1 MLYSEYL
8 QNRYDYQE
16 MGYLFLLERKHCCL
30 FYKPGKGKTYPTIDA
45 LRDVDKSKN
54 GQANV
59 LILSTADAI
68 KNMWNAE
75 IVPQNILPK
84 NTILMSLSAAIQD
97 KTKLKLIGIKWD
109 VIIIDECHKIKSHN
123 AKSSKLVYQLS
134 RKTEYVWGLSGTP
147 RGNTDIDIFCQFHN
161 MCVSGW
167 GDIKYSQFV
176 EQCCD
181 VDTKFFNGQR
191 ITIPI
196 GINQKYKAGW
206 ERNIA
211 MYTQRIGY
219 DEDDSMPD
227 LKVNV
232 IELPYTPTK
241 EYLQAEEGVI
251 SISDYESTMTKL
263 SAIQKLHQVV
273 NGFLYITD
281 NVEEDRKVY
290 HIERNKKLDWLK
302 ENIHFGAKTVIVY
315 RFAAD
320 LENIKR
326 EFNETYYTDNVEE
339 FKTNKNK
346 YILLLQC
353 SRCESFNLQ
362 MCNRIIFYTLDYSF
376 IKYNQ
381 MLHRVWRMGQTEQVN
396 IDVLIF
402 KDTIETKIWHTVRN
416 KEKLADLFMSIKGV

>member
-109 VIIIDECHKIKSHN
+109 VIIVDECHKIKSHN

-339 FKTNKNK
+339 FKTDKNK

>member
-8 QNRYDYQE
+8 KNRYDYQE

-30 FYKPGKGKTYPTIDA
+30 YYKPGKGKTYPTIDA
-45 LRDVDKSKN
+45 LRDVDKAKN
-54 GQANV
+54 YNANV

-84 NTILMSLSAAIQD
+84 NTILMSLNAAIQD
-97 KTKLKLIGIKWD
+97 KTKSKLLGIKWD

-123 AKSSKLVYQLS
+123 SKSSKLVYQLS
-134 RKTEYVWGLSGTP
+134 RKAEYVWGLSGTP

-161 MCVSGW
+161 MCISDW
-167 GDIKYSQFV
+167 GKITYSQFI
-176 EQCCD
+176 ENCCD
-181 VDTKFFNGQR
+181 IDKKYFHGQCVSV
-191 ITIPI
+191 PI
-196 GINQKYKAGW
+196 GINERYRAGW

-219 DEDDSMPD
+219 DDDDDMPQIN
-227 LKVNV
+227 VNV
-232 IELPYTPTK
+232 IELSYTPTK

-251 SISDYESTMTKL
+251 RVSDYESTMTKL
-263 SAIQKLHQVV
+263 AAIQKLHQAV
-273 NGFLYITD
+273 NGFLYIGD
-281 NVEEDRKVY
+281 SFEEERRIY
-290 HIERNKKLDWLK
+290 TIEHNKKLDWLK
-302 ENIHFGAKTVIVY
+302 ENIPFGGKTVIVY

-320 LENIKR
+320 LINIKQ
-326 EFNETYYTDNVEE
+326 EFSPAYYTDNVEE
-339 FKTNKNK
+339 FKTDKNK

-362 MCNRIIFYTLDYSF
+362 MCNRIIFYTLDYSY

-381 MLHRVWRMGQTEQVN
+381 MLHRVWRMGQKENVA

-402 KDTIETKIWHTVRN
+402 KDTIETKIWNAVKN
-416 KEKLADLFMSIKGV
+416 KEKLADLFMSIKGA